1 MGCTLCWAMAAV
13 ALLDAGS
20 LADGLR
26 LGSRI
31 NPWGPAATRARGD
44 NAVVYTDSVTKA
56 LDRWG
61 RGQLRDGDVVFRLG
75 DTRVLWG
82 LFPLS
87 RFIARATGSR
97 FSHAGVVAI
106 EHGVPVVYDCAASG
120 IQRKPFALWMGDTI
134 GAFGLKRLKPEQRR
148 HIPGAL
154 AYCRRVFEAEVP
166 FDRGFGLDDER
177 LYCTELV
184 EKAFRAAGLPLSEP
198 VPIRDWKNLGQFP
211 LTTATILAAAAY
223 SLDAPIT
230 LDQPVYLPGD
240 DRQGLWGSRWLDTV
254 AFTQP
259 DPARDTSRPMPGGF
273 GVRGDASM
281 LLFVGIELR
290 SVVQTVRAP
299 LELVP
304 H

>member
-1 MGCTLCWAMAAV
+1 MAAV

-20 LADGLR
+20 LADGFVSAS
-26 LGSRI
+26 GF
-31 NPWGPAATRARGD
+31 NPWGPVATRARGD
-44 NAVVYTDSVTKA
+44 QPVVYTDPVMQSW
-56 LDRWG
+56 DRWG

-75 DTRVLWG
+75 DVRVVWG

-106 EHGVPVVYDCAASG
+106 ERGEPVVYDCAATG
-120 IQRKPFALWMGDTI
+120 VQRRPFALWTAENI
-134 GAFGLKRLKPEQRR
+134 GAFGLKRLKTEQRR

-154 AYCRRVFEAEVP
+154 AYCRRAFESEVP
-166 FDRGFGLDDER
+166 FDQGFRPGDDR

-184 EKAFRAAGLPLSEP
+184 EMAFRSTGLPLSEP
-198 VPIRDWKNLGQFP
+198 VRICDWKNLGQFP
-211 LTTATILAAAAY
+211 LTTATFLAATARV
-223 SLDAPIT
+223 LDAPIT

-240 DRQGLWGSRWLDTV
+240 NHQGLWGSRWLDTV
-254 AFTQP
+254 AVTQP
-259 DPARDTSRPMPGGF
+259 HPARDTARPMPGGF

-281 LLFVGIELR
+281 LLFVALELR
-290 SVVQTVRAP
+290 SFVRTVRAP
-299 LELVP
+299 LALVP